1 MSRWMIL
8 GLGWGLALLAAPAA
22 LAQGKPPVTEG
33 GAKSQAQAP
42 GRAPAPAPAPAPAA
56 APAAGGLPLQRGFY
70 VNADTTCGRASNAT
84 LLLLRR
90 NGIGGARDLCEF
102 QSITAAGPDR
112 YSVTQACRELGR
124 DGAAETET
132 VIFEITSRTSFRQTS
147 PHGWSRAARFCPQ
160 RSLPAPWRDN
170 DIRDLVR

>member
-22 LAQGKPPVTEG
+22 MAQAKPPVAEG
-33 GAKSQAQAP
+33 GAKSQTQAP
-42 GRAPAPAPAPAPAA
+42 GRAAAPAPATAA
-56 APAAGGLPLQRGFY
+56 APATSGLPLQRGFY

>member
-1 MSRWMIL
+1 MSRWVIL

-33 GAKSQAQAP
+33 GAKANT
-42 GRAPAPAPAPAPAA
+42 PAPPPAPERTA
-56 APAAGGLPLQRGFY
+56 APDGGLPLQRGFY
-70 VNADTTCGRASNAT
+70 VSAETACGRASNAT

-90 NGIGGARDLCEF
+90 DGIGGARDLCEF
-102 QSITAAGPDR
+102 QSIAAAGPDR

-124 DGAAETET
+124 NDAAETET